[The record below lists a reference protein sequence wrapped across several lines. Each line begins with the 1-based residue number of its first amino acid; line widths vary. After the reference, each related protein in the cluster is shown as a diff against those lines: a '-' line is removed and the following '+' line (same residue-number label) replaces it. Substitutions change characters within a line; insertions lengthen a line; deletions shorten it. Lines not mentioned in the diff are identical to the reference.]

1 MTDDNKPPMFGP
13 SAVIDLATYEPRS
26 GKSALM
32 AELAG
37 KPKAMAATPFV
48 VSMTDA
54 TAALFQM
61 CVEATNND
69 ASKLRKLS
77 DVLHAFLDEQEI
89 AMP

>member
-1 MTDDNKPPMFGP
+1 MTDDDKPPMFGP
-13 SAVIDLATYEPRS
+13 SAVVDLATYEPRS

-37 KPKAMAATPFV
+37 KPKAMPATPFV

-54 TAALFQM
+54 TAALFQL

-69 ASKLRKLS
+69 ASKLRNLS
-77 DVLHAFLDEQEI
+77 DALHAFLDEHGRSC
-89 AMP
+89 P